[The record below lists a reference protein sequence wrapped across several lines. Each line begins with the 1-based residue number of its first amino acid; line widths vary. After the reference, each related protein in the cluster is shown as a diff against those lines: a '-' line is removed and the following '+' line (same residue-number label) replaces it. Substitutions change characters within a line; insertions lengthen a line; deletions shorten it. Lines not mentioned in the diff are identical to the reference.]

1 MPMMMTENAT
11 TNFRRVFITPTH
23 PLQQSQILLCDV
35 YIRYIRQVSP
45 KVTGGATDASSIGW
59 GGVVNA
65 SSGPFR
71 AGGVF
76 TQHWVSKH
84 INIKEMYALY
94 HVLRQF
100 CTRYPDGLR
109 RAQVFVHVD
118 NQSVVG
124 GFTRGRA
131 TDPATHA
138 LLVQLFELQ
147 VEHGFM
153 LTLKWIPT
161 ASNSVADAISR
172 PSRDSIIRLRPSAF

>member
-1 MPMMMTENAT
+1 MMTENAT